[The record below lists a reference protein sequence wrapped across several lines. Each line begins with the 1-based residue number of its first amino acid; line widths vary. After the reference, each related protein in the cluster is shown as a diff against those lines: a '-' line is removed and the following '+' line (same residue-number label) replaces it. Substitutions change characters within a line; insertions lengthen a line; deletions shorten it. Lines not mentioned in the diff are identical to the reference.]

1 MSKAKV
7 LIADDSKFFQKYIST
22 LVESLGF
29 DVIKAVG
36 DGVEAIEAL
45 KSQEVNLVFLDINMP
60 RMTGIE
66 AVEEIVNDYPEL
78 TVIMMTSVSD
88 ILIVQKCM
96 DLGAANYIVKNSSEE
111 EMREIITQTWD
122 LYGIDE

>member
-1 MSKAKV
+1 MNKARV
-7 LIADDSKFFQKYIST
+7 LIADDSKFFQKYIKT

-29 DVIKAVG
+29 DVIETVG

-45 KSQEVNLVFLDINMP
+45 KEKDVNLIFLDINMP

-66 AVEEIVNDYPEL
+66 AVEEIINEYPHS

-111 EMREIITQTWD
+111 EMREIITQTWE
-122 LYGIDE
+122 LYGDAE